1 MGHLPHKSFQHNRI
15 TLTDVQQEILSEG
28 LPLQLVNEQGELIAE
43 YSAFQND
50 LDISTSQL
58 LHQPDGLADFED
70 AVSDAADTIALLQ
83 SLIVNQNSYLELDEQ
98 SMSGLSGIFSQVRK
112 KLEKSPNA

>member
-1 MGHLPHKSFQHNRI
+1 MGHLPNDLTKNNRI
-15 TLTDVQQEILSEG
+15 TLTPIQQDMIAEG
-28 LPLQLVNEQGELIAE
+28 FPLQLVNEQGELIAQ
-43 YSAFQND
+43 YNSTD
-50 LDISTSQL
+50 LPQELTQK
-58 LHQPDGLADFED
+58 PDGLTDFED

-83 SLIVNQNSYLELDEQ
+83 SLMVNQNSYLELDEQ